1 LFHCCSIVVPLLFHC
16 CSILVPFLFAVL
28 PLLRKLVP
36 GGDGS
41 RLIERGVKHKWVK
54 LVQTTTAKIGG
65 SSSSR
70 KKKSRS
76 SSAATLATSLG
87 VGEFDFDDDEE
98 AGEEEENAGNLV
110 KVHKNAGEICVSIVL
125 VSECEVISDDSSD
138 SSSISN
144 IDEGEEDDEEQAEGS
159 RGGRGSR
166 MNSPRTGL
174 GGLGG
179 LGNGLGGPSRDTGS
193 KNSPR
198 RVGVHRGFGN
208 EDFHYAASR
217 LRTVRKE
224 LKLKPM
230 ELFATIDTNRSGN
243 IDRQQF
249 VDVMCRLDEDT
260 TADEAS
266 LVFDHF
272 DISNN
277 GRMNYNEFLKMI
289 VGGEGKQ
296 KSSSALALALA
307 LSWVLYSVFV
317 LFFLDVHYTLG
328 TLCSTLCGT
337 LCGTL
342 CNTLCDIVVSP
353 H

>member
-1 LFHCCSIVVPLLFHC
+1 M
-16 CSILVPFLFAVL
+16 
-28 PLLRKLVP
+28 P

-98 AGEEEENAGNLV
+98 AEEEEEKEGNLV

-144 IDEGEEDDEEQAEGS
+144 IDEGEEDDEDDEGQAGGS
-159 RGGRGSR
+159 RGSR

-174 GGLGG
+174 
-179 LGNGLGGPSRDTGS
+179 NGLGGPSRDTGS
-193 KNSPR
+193 KSSPR

-296 KSSSALALALA
+296 KCSALALV
-307 LSWVLYSVFV
+307 LSWVCIKCVCAVF
-317 LFFLDVHYTLG
+317 FDVHCAWHSLQHF
-328 TLCSTLCGT
+328 LQHFLQHSLQHS
-337 LCGTL
+337 L
-342 CNTLCDIVVSP
+342 
-353 H
+353 